1 LGSNFKDFCK
11 KFPYLDIQDA
21 IIYYAIFNGYPLK
34 HQIDFSKDLDQNI
47 QNEILDKLDALKN
60 HFLYNKNPENQ
71 KLIEKILTR
80 LSRGDRKNY
89 SVYTKEGIP
98 QGKGRELFRYLFEIG
113 EIQKETSREKPLRSI
128 KKQPLKKSL
137 RRYKIQDKIHLK
149 NNFTR
154 FWFTFIAP
162 NLNKQGD
169 ITIEY
174 INRHLEKFI
183 SLEFEKLSNQLIA
196 KRYKEIISS
205 GSYWDKNVEIDILIK
220 RKSGALIAGA
230 TKYSKQ
236 KANKSELTKLK
247 EKCAQAEL
255 DVDTFIIFSKNK
267 FSSELKKEK
276 GEKLQ
281 LFSLRNLTGLMAEL
295 TEKDLLV
302 NTNKMY

>member
-1 LGSNFKDFCK
+1 MGSNFKDFCK

-162 NLNKQGD
+162 NTGKNLTLEL
-169 ITIEY
+169 I
-174 INRHLEKFI
+174 HLYLDKFI
-183 SLEFEKLSNQLIA
+183 SLEFEKLSNQLIIQ
-196 KRYKEIISS
+196 KYNDILSS
-205 GSYWDKNVEIDILIK
+205 GSYWDKDIEIDLYVETQNINIAGEAKWKNSKICKNVLNSLQSKCRLADLNIDK
-220 RKSGALIAGA
+220 FVLFSKSGF
-230 TKYSKQ
+230 S
-236 KANKSELTKLK
+236 NELK
-247 EKCAQAEL
+247 EKKGSNIEL
-255 DVDTFIIFSKNK
+255 YD
-267 FSSELKKEK
+267 LKEF
-276 GEKLQ
+276 EKL
-281 LFSLRNLTGLMAEL
+281 FFH
-295 TEKDLLV
+295 
-302 NTNKMY
+302 

>member
-162 NLNKQGD
+162 NTGKNLTLEL
-169 ITIEY
+169 I
-174 INRHLEKFI
+174 HLYLDKFI
-183 SLEFEKLSNQLIA
+183 SLEFEKLSNQLIIQ
-196 KRYKEIISS
+196 KYNDILSS
-205 GSYWDKNVEIDILIK
+205 GSYWDKDIEIDLYVETQNINIAGEAKWKNSKICKNVLNSLQSKCRLADLNIDK
-220 RKSGALIAGA
+220 FVLFSKSGF
-230 TKYSKQ
+230 S
-236 KANKSELTKLK
+236 NELK
-247 EKCAQAEL
+247 EKKGSNIEL
-255 DVDTFIIFSKNK
+255 YD
-267 FSSELKKEK
+267 LKEF
-276 GEKLQ
+276 EKL
-281 LFSLRNLTGLMAEL
+281 FFH
-295 TEKDLLV
+295 
-302 NTNKMY
+302 